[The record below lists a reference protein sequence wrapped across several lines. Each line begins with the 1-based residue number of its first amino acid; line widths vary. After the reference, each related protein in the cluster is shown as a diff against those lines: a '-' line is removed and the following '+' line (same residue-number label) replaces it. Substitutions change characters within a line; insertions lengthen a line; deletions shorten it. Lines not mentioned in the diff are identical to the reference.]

1 MRQDQHQRG
10 LVRAGIDLQLLGDA
24 DEAGVVVAAVLD
36 VRGQAL
42 QAVQL
47 HAVVRADG
55 GHIRPLGLCH
65 GLGGGGGVLAGGDLH
80 AGHGVQEL
88 GALADGL
95 GMGEDL
101 LDVAHLSALL
111 GHQVV
116 VDLQPGGADDLEAA
130 VAQHQ
135 VIDLFHRTGGAVFQ
149 GQHRIVAEAVLN
161 GAEHAL
167 EGLEIHHLGVF
178 EELLAGQLGVSALH
192 ALTSHGGRGG
202 EQGLGVGNGPLD
214 VLPQGG
220 GLGVERALIAAA
232 DLKEHGPQGV
242 AILLHLRGQLGHD
255 VGQLLP
261 LAGGV
266 QGGQAL
272 ALLLQADLPDH
283 VHALGEILQQVVVDG
298 VDLRSQFF

>member
-1 MRQDQHQRG
+1 MGQDQHQRG
-10 LVRAGIDLQLLGDA
+10 LVRAGINLQLLGDA

-36 VRGQAL
+36 VRGQSL

-55 GHIRPLGLCH
+55 GHVRPLRLCH
-65 GLGGGGGVLAGGDLH
+65 SLGSGGGVLAGGNLY

-88 GALADGL
+88 RALADGL

-101 LDVAHLSALL
+101 LDVAHLGALL
-111 GHQVV
+111 GYQIVI
-116 VDLQPGGADDLEAA
+116 DLQAGGTDDLKAA

-135 VIDLFHRTGGAVFQ
+135 VINFFHRAGGAVFQ
-149 GQHRIVAEAVLN
+149 RQDGIITEAVLN

-167 EGLEIHHLGVF
+167 KALEIHHLWVL
-178 EELLAGQLGVSALH
+178 EELLAGQLGVGALH
-192 ALTSHGGRGG
+192 ALAGHRCCGG
-202 EQGLGVGNGPLD
+202 EEGLGVGDGPLD

-220 GLGVERALIAAA
+220 GLGVQGALVAAA

-242 AILLHLRGQLGHD
+242 AILLHLGGQLGYD

-261 LAGGV
+261 LPGRV

-272 ALLLQADLPDH
+272 AFLLQADLPDH
-283 VHALGEILQQVVVDG
+283 VHALGEVLQ
-298 VDLRSQFF
+298 